1 MPEPIRKGISAS
13 LMCADLLNLE
23 KDIKILENSDC
34 AYLHFDIM
42 DGNFV
47 PNIAL
52 SPDLVK
58 SVRRVS
64 KLPADIHLM
73 VRQPEIYLKS
83 LEIHPGD
90 IVSVHLEATEHIQRI
105 LSSIRDMG
113 GHPAAA
119 INPGTPLCMIEE
131 IIPDIDM
138 LLIMT
143 VNPGYAGQKLIPQTI
158 EKIANAKRLSEER
171 EKYGYNNII
180 LEADGCVSFENAVK
194 MKTAGI
200 EIYVAGTSSIFKKGE
215 TDGSINLEKNIC
227 DFLKI
232 IN

>member
-1 MPEPIRKGISAS
+1 MPKTINKGISAS

-23 KDIKILENSDC
+23 RDIKILETLNC

-58 SVRRVS
+58 TVRRVS
-64 KLPADIHLM
+64 KIPADIHLM
-73 VRQPEIYLKS
+73 VRHPENYLKS
-83 LEIHPGD
+83 LDIQPGD
-90 IVSVHLEATEHIQRI
+90 IVSVHVEATEHIQRI
-105 LSSIRDMG
+105 LSSVRDMG

-119 INPGTPLCMIEE
+119 INPGTPLCMVEE
-131 IIPDIDM
+131 ILPDIDM

-158 EKIANAKRLSEER
+158 QKIADAKKLFKER
-171 EKYGYNNII
+171 GYNNII
-180 LEADGCVSFENAVK
+180 IEADGCVSLENAVK
-194 MKTAGI
+194 MKAAGV
-200 EIYVAGTSSIFKKGE
+200 EIYVAGTSSIFRKDE
-215 TDGSINLEKNIC
+215 TGGTVNLEKNIRG
-227 DFLKI
+227 FLNI
-232 IN
+232 IK